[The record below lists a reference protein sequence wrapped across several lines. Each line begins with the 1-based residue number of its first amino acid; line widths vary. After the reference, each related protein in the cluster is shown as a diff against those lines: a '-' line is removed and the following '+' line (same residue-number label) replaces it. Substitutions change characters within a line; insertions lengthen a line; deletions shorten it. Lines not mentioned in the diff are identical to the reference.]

1 MKFNEI
7 YQRAASLVDAASI
20 VRTEQLERMFDVNHV
35 DAQTAQNVLRT
46 LSFVEMLILTQRKS
60 I

>member
-46 LSFVEMLILTQRKS
+46 LSIRRDAYFDSTKK
-60 I
+60 

>member
-35 DAQTAQNVLRT
+35 DAQTAQFYAHFP
-46 LSFVEMLILTQRKS
+46 FVETLILTQRKS